1 MQGMNDYTSM
11 LYRMIGRRFRER
23 RKKAKMT
30 QADFMPTLDTT
41 IVSKIENGKAEKKRN
56 PHFLN
61 NGKIQDI
68 CAFEE
73 LDITPYELIWGTE
86 EEKTE
91 LVKIWTLSVLLNSC
105 KNPFK
110 DCTFEQW
117 LMDEWIYD
125 PGREKDNIPLMV
137 EKYGYFISPERYGLY
152 GLLKTEFDNDY
163 ERISNLILK
172 QLMLDYQFSKKF
184 FFNLIPIIVKYQGI
198 PIEKVIENLIL
209 NKGNYADAI
218 FDSLDYG
225 YVQFILAFHAFWNRT
240 AEQYLAFFEEHLFG
254 NGDTLLKEGMK
265 NINNDRIHNLFICPE
280 FIEMNER
287 LLYLPEYTEPEAI
300 FASLD
305 FRLKLIGQIREPLLD
320 MADDYEEIHPFD
332 FSFRSIKDS
341 FEENVKDYFAYLKVF
356 NKEE

>member
-1 MQGMNDYTSM
+1 MNDYTSM
-11 LYRMIGRRFRER
+11 LYRIIGRRFRER

-30 QADFMPTLDTT
+30 QADFIQTLDTT

-56 PHFLN
+56 PNFLN
-61 NGKIQDI
+61 NVKIQDI

-117 LMDEWIYD
+117 LVDEWIYD
-125 PGREKDNIPLMV
+125 PERKKDNIPLMV
-137 EKYGYFISPERYGLY
+137 ENYGFFISPERYGLY

-163 ERISNLILK
+163 QRISNLILK
-172 QLMLDYQFSKKF
+172 QLMLNYQFSKKF
-184 FFNLIPIIVKYQGI
+184 FFNLIPIIVKHQGI

-209 NKGNYADAI
+209 NKGNYAGAM

-225 YVQFILAFHAFWNRT
+225 YVEFIIAFQAFWNR
-240 AEQYLAFFEEHLFG
+240 AAGQYLSFFEENLFI

-300 FASLD
+300 YASLD
-305 FRLKLIGQIREPLLD
+305 FRLRLIEQIREPLLD
-320 MADDYEEIHPFD
+320 TLDDNEETPLFD
-332 FSFRSIKDS
+332 FNFRPVQNFFK
-341 FEENVKDYFAYLKVF
+341 ENVKGYFNCLKTF